1 MKGPKSNHD
10 RILEF
15 ALDLMNEEGDEAAN
29 TTRIAAALG
38 ISPGNLYYHF
48 RNREEIVRVLFET
61 LETEFRAVLV
71 EDVGPPITPQ
81 RFAGFY
87 LRSFDLAW
95 RYRFFFGGLL
105 GLLRRDDDLAARYR
119 ALQDWALVELE
130 RIAAQLVKDGN
141 MDRPRGRDGLRSVA
155 LNTWLIWMNWIRFL
169 QISGKDAIAPSDMAA
184 GANQLFDVLAPY
196 PDPPFDKSARRAPA
210 PGAPTRG

>member
-1 MKGPKSNHD
+1 MSNRD

-15 ALDLMNEEGDEAAN
+15 ALGLMNEEGAEAAN

-71 EDVGPPITPQ
+71 EDVGPPITPV

-87 LRSFDLAW
+87 LRSFNLAW

-169 QISGKDAIAPSDMAA
+169 QISGKDTIAPSDMAA

-196 PDPPFDKSARRAPA
+196 LDPAFEKSARRALARKA
-210 PGAPTRG
+210 PKRG

>member
-1 MKGPKSNHD
+1 MSNRD
-10 RILEF
+10 RILNL
-15 ALDLMNEEGDEAAN
+15 ALTLMNEEGAEAAN
-29 TTRIAAALG
+29 TTRIAAELG

-48 RNREEIVRVLFET
+48 RNREEIVRVLFDG
-61 LETEFRAVLV
+61 LDKEFRAVLV
-71 EDVGPPITPQ
+71 EDVGPPISPA
-81 RFAGFY
+81 RFAAFY

-105 GLLRRDDDLAARYR
+105 GLLRRDDELATRYR

-141 MDRPRGRDGLRSVA
+141 MARPRGRDGLRSVA

-169 QISGKDAIAPSDMAA
+169 QISGKQTIEPEDMAA
-184 GANQLFDVLAPY
+184 GVGQLFDVLAPY
-196 PDPPFDKSARRAPA
+196 LDPAFEKAARRALA
-210 PGAPTRG
+210 RDLPG

>member
-1 MKGPKSNHD
+1 MKKPMSNRD
-10 RILEF
+10 RILDL
-15 ALDLMNEEGDEAAN
+15 ALTLMNEEGAEAAN

-48 RNREEIVRVLFET
+48 RNKEEIVRVLFEA
-61 LETEFRAVLV
+61 LEIEFRAVLV
-71 EDVGPPITPQ
+71 EDVGPPIVPV
-81 RFAGFY
+81 RFAAFY

-105 GLLRRDDDLAARYR
+105 GLLRRDEELAARYR

-130 RIAAQLVKDGN
+130 RIAGQLVKDGS
-141 MDRPRGRDGLRSVA
+141 MSRPRGREGLRSVA

-169 QISGKDAIAPSDMAA
+169 QISGKDVIQPSDMAA
-184 GANQLFDVLAPY
+184 GASQLFDVLAPY
-196 PDPPFDKSARRAPA
+196 LDPAFEKSARRALARNLP
-210 PGAPTRG
+210 R

>member
-1 MKGPKSNHD
+1 MSNRD
-10 RILEF
+10 RILNL
-15 ALDLMNEEGDEAAN
+15 ALTLMNEEGAEAAN
-29 TTRIAAALG
+29 TTRIAAELR

-48 RNREEIVRVLFET
+48 RNREEIVRVLFDG
-61 LETEFRAVLV
+61 LDREFRAVLV
-71 EDVGPPITPQ
+71 EDVGPPISPA
-81 RFAGFY
+81 RFAAFY

-105 GLLRRDDDLAARYR
+105 GLLRRDDELATRYR

-141 MDRPRGRDGLRSVA
+141 MARPRGRDGLRSVA

-169 QISGKDAIAPSDMAA
+169 QISGKQVIEPEDMAA
-184 GANQLFDVLAPY
+184 GVGQLFDVLAPY
-196 PDPPFDKSARRAPA
+196 LDPAYEKAARRALA
-210 PGAPTRG
+210 RDLPG

>member
-1 MKGPKSNHD
+1 MSNRD

-15 ALDLMNEEGDEAAN
+15 ALGLMNEEGAEAAN

-71 EDVGPPITPQ
+71 EDVGPPITPV

-87 LRSFDLAW
+87 LRSFNLAW

-169 QISGKDAIAPSDMAA
+169 QISGKDTIAPSDMAA

-196 PDPPFDKSARRAPA
+196 LDPAFEKSARRALAREA
-210 PGAPTRG
+210 PKRG

>member
-1 MKGPKSNHD
+1 MSNRD

-15 ALDLMNEEGDEAAN
+15 ALGLMNEEGAEAAN

-48 RNREEIVRVLFET
+48 RNREEIVRVLFEA

-71 EDVGPPITPQ
+71 EDVGPPITPV

-119 ALQDWALVELE
+119 
-130 RIAAQLVKDGN
+130 
-141 MDRPRGRDGLRSVA
+141 
-155 LNTWLIWMNWIRFL
+155 
-169 QISGKDAIAPSDMAA
+169 
-184 GANQLFDVLAPY
+184 
-196 PDPPFDKSARRAPA
+196 
-210 PGAPTRG
+210 